1 MKFSLKL
8 NNYAKQTVKI
18 IKKKS
23 DNFFYY
29 FFLNY
34 FLSLSL
40 KECATIC
47 TEQFEPVCGSDGIN
61 YSNLCK
67 LEQTKCLGN
76 PGLYKV
82 SDGEC
87 VT

>member
-1 MKFSLKL
+1 MYLMKQLC
-8 NNYAKQTVKI
+8 TVKI
-18 IKKKS
+18 IKKIQII
-23 DNFFYY
+23 
-29 FFLNY
+29 Y
-34 FLSLSL
+34 FLSFIFFSL
-40 KECATIC
+40 KECAMIC
-47 TEQFEPVCGSDGIN
+47 TEQFDPVCGSDGIN

-67 LEQTKCLGN
+67 LETTKCLGN

>member
-1 MKFSLKL
+1 MFFPLK
-8 NNYAKQTVKI
+8 
-18 IKKKS
+18 
-23 DNFFYY
+23 D
-29 FFLNY
+29 
-34 FLSLSL
+34 
-40 KECATIC
+40 CATIC